1 MMRDLI
7 FRIRSSQY
15 LSNNEIVGIKVLFV
29 SILLFI
35 VGAVVVP
42 VNILFSGL
50 TFVQVAFPLAFI
62 TTFLS
67 TIILN
72 FMSKPRLAMNASIY
86 SFAIIAASF
95 FPTASPLYFYLMFFG
110 ILGVLVFYQDFYSFA
125 IYGTTVTLFGV
136 GFMIVN
142 VDTFTSGIFDVNQ
155 TIQIVIYQG
164 TLIIFYI
171 FFLIHFINAEVVNE
185 RYIKSFLES
194 KSYTNSYIEL
204 ILRLKDSMND
214 RDRISPIYDR
224 NEFQQALLEVSTFLG
239 EIFGF
244 KSKEIQEL
252 VEFYLYLH
260 EVDPDLIIKK
270 KEINPKTRNYA
281 RQLKR
286 YLINRNNEFMGLAYE
301 MISETQIGLD
311 LKVENLELKISKSY
325 FTNTDR
331 FIATLAIYFYLRTE
345 ITQLDKWGRTDETL
359 THQAIKN
366 IIHNSQILNYFD
378 AGEINLILENEELLK
393 RMI

>member
-1 MMRDLI
+1 MRDLI

-15 LSNNEIVGIKVLFV
+15 LSNNEIVAIKVLFV

-35 VGAVVVP
+35 VGTIVVP

-50 TFVQVAFPLAFI
+50 TFIQVAFPLAFV

-72 FMSKPRLAMNASIY
+72 ILAKPRLAMNASIY

-95 FPTASPLYFYLMFFG
+95 FPTASPLYIYLMFFG

-125 IYGTTVTLFGV
+125 IYGTMVTLFGV
-136 GFMIVN
+136 VFMIIN
-142 VDTFTSGIFDVNQ
+142 VETFTTGIFDVNQ
-155 TIQIVIYQG
+155 TIQIIIYQG

-171 FFLIHFINAEVVNE
+171 FFLIHFINAEVMNE
-185 RYIKSFLES
+185 RYIKSYLES

-204 ILRLKDSMND
+204 ILRLKNSMND
-214 RDRISPIYDR
+214 RDRVSPIYDR

-260 EVDPDLIIKK
+260 EVDPDIIIQKK
-270 KEINPKTRNYA
+270 QVNPKTRNYA
-281 RQLKR
+281 KQLKR

-311 LKVENLELKISKSY
+311 AKVEDLELKVSKSY

-331 FIATLAIYFYLRTE
+331 FIAVLAIYFYLRTE

-366 IIHNSQILNYFD
+366 IIQDSQILNYFD